1 MSAVTETTHG
11 STPTARRPSTVGG
24 KAYARKGKYL
34 LFAAPALILIAAVI
48 LFPWAFTVYMS
59 INDWTIGGSQP
70 ITNFPANYT
79 KLASDERFFEAT
91 LRTLYYTFLSVFVP
105 VVLGMA
111 AAVVFHNKFPFR
123 GLARGIFILP
133 MMATPSAIAL
143 VWKMMFHVEFGVL
156 NYLLELVK
164 IPPFTWVFA
173 AGTVIPSLVLVEV
186 WQWTPLIMIVV
197 LGGLAA
203 LPTEPYE
210 SALIDGANAWQVFR
224 HITFP
229 LVLPFLMVAVMI
241 RTIDA
246 LKAFDTIFVITE
258 GGPGT
263 ASETI
268 NIFLYLQAFAFL
280 HIGYASAVVIV
291 FFILIVVAS
300 LGLVY
305 VRQRTVWT

>member
-1 MSAVTETTHG
+1 MSALTG
-11 STPTARRPSTVGG
+11 SPRGVSATRRSGTVGG
-24 KAYARKGKYL
+24 KAYARRGKYL
-34 LFAAPALILIAAVI
+34 LFAAPALVLIGAVI
-48 LFPWAFTVYMS
+48 IFPWAFTIYMS
-59 INDWTIGGSQP
+59 LNDWTIGGAQP
-70 ITNFPANYT
+70 VLNFPNNYL
-79 KLASDERFFEAT
+79 KLAADQRFFQAV
-91 LRTLYYTFLSVFVP
+91 LRTGYYTLLSVFVP
-105 VVLGMA
+105 VLVGML
-111 AAVVFHNKFPFR
+111 AAVVFHNKFPLR

-156 NYLLELVK
+156 NFVLEVFK
-164 IPPFTWVFA
+164 IPPFTWVFDA
-173 AGTVIPSLVLVEV
+173 KTVIPSLVLVEV

-210 SALIDGANAWQVFR
+210 SALIDGANPWQVFR

-268 NIFLYLQAFAFL
+268 NVFLYLQAFAFL

-291 FFILIVVAS
+291 FFLIIVAAS

-305 VRQRTVWT
+305 LRQRTVWT